1 MSPSRTTLE
10 PLKPLVLICS
20 TPVSGHII
28 PMLTIAEQLVSRGY
42 DVCFVTGSGYRPRV
56 EAAGASFVSVEGYG
70 DFYDLTSWDLDPSW
84 PEGKKHLEG
93 TDCFIHDLVHIF
105 CRSIPS
111 QHHALQTALGT
122 LASKHPGRPTILL
135 TESLNFAAMPILH
148 GAPGLRPTGY
158 IVIGLNPMMLSSIDH
173 PPFGSG
179 LPPDASPAGRAQHA
193 AANAAQRETF
203 AAAQSSYAEA
213 LAKLGAARE
222 PETFLLDAL
231 YHLPD
236 RFVQMCVPSVE
247 YPRSD
252 APPGLRFSGGY
263 PNGPKDPFH
272 PRPAWW
278 PEVVAAKAAAR
289 KLVFVCQGTVAMDLT
304 QLVVPTMAALAGRED
319 VLVVVAV
326 GRKGASLPPG
336 LEVPPNCR
344 VTDYVPFHDLGATFG
359 SIIGLKLG
367 SQNFV
372 ILNNYKHVRELF
384 DKRGSIYSSRPRTY
398 VANTLVCP
406 GDIHLLLLP
415 YGPAWRVQRRVVQSL
430 LAVNRVDAVLPVQGA
445 EATQTLSD
453 LLRDPAGYY
462 DHVRRYT
469 TAVVLAAVY
478 GVRGARFDS
487 PNVRALYA
495 AQDEFT
501 AVLEQGATPPVD
513 AFPFLKMVPAALAG
527 WKRRAARVRREQM
540 GLYLSLV
547 AGTRERIREGR
558 SPDCF
563 LGEMLRDQEK
573 NGLDDEHLAYL
584 AGNLVCIDW
593 EANVVRVA
601 DSLQMEAGSDTTAST
616 LLSFLLAMIKYPKE
630 FRKAQEEVDRVCGP
644 LRSPTSEDIGRLPFI
659 EACMNE
665 TLRWRPVAAGGVPHM
680 LTQDDTYKGY
690 HLPKGTVLVA
700 NTWAIHYDE
709 DEYENPAEFAPDRFV
724 REKYGTRDPVDE
736 SADDHRRVLY
746 GFGAGRRVCP
756 GQRLAR
762 NSLILNMAKIAW
774 GFDLSPG
781 EGEVDVDVGT
791 AYTDGF
797 LIAPKKFPITIRP
810 RSERHAAV
818 IEGGQRRA
826 EPFFAKYAA

>member
-42 DVCFVTGSGYRPRV
+42 DLCFVTGSGYRPRV

-70 DFYDLTSWDLDPSW
+70 NFYDLTSWDLDPSW

-179 LPPDASPAGRAQHA
+179 LLPDASPAGRAQHA

-430 LAVNRVDAVLPVQGA
+430 LAVNRVDAVLLVQDA

-501 AVLEQGATPPVD
+501 A
-513 AFPFLKMVPAALAG
+513 
-527 WKRRAARVRREQM
+527 
-540 GLYLSLV
+540 
-547 AGTRERIREGR
+547 
-558 SPDCF
+558 
-563 LGEMLRDQEK
+563 
-573 NGLDDEHLAYL
+573 
-584 AGNLVCIDW
+584 
-593 EANVVRVA
+593 
-601 DSLQMEAGSDTTAST
+601 MEAGSDTTAST

-630 FRKAQEEVDRVCGP
+630 FRKAQEEADRVCGP

-680 LTQDDTYKGY
+680 LTQDDTYQGY

-781 EGEVDVDVGT
+781 EGEGEVDVDVGT

-818 IEGGQRRA
+818 IEEEQRRA

>member
-1 MSPSRTTLE
+1 
-10 PLKPLVLICS
+10 
-20 TPVSGHII
+20 
-28 PMLTIAEQLVSRGY
+28 MLDLSRGT
-42 DVCFVTGSGYRPRV
+42 V
-56 EAAGASFVSVEGYG
+56 
-70 DFYDLTSWDLDPSW
+70 
-84 PEGKKHLEG
+84 
-93 TDCFIHDLVHIF
+93 
-105 CRSIPS
+105 
-111 QHHALQTALGT
+111 
-122 LASKHPGRPTILL
+122 
-135 TESLNFAAMPILH
+135 
-148 GAPGLRPTGY
+148 GL
-158 IVIGLNPMMLSSIDH
+158 
-173 PPFGSG
+173 
-179 LPPDASPAGRAQHA
+179 
-193 AANAAQRETF
+193 
-203 AAAQSSYAEA
+203 
-213 LAKLGAARE
+213 
-222 PETFLLDAL
+222 
-231 YHLPD
+231 
-236 RFVQMCVPSVE
+236 C
-247 YPRSD
+247 
-252 APPGLRFSGGY
+252 
-263 PNGPKDPFH
+263 
-272 PRPAWW
+272 
-278 PEVVAAKAAAR
+278 
-289 KLVFVCQGTVAMDLT
+289 
-304 QLVVPTMAALAGRED
+304 
-319 VLVVVAV
+319 VLVVLAV
-326 GRKGASLPPG
+326 STLSRFFLASCRPRNFPPG
-336 LEVPPNCR
+336 PRTVPFLGNI
-344 VTDYVPFHDLGATFG
+344 TQVPKSKGFLKFHDLGATFG

-430 LAVNRVDAVLPVQGA
+430 LAVNRVDAVLPVQDA

-513 AFPFLKMVPAALAG
+513 AFPFLKMMPAALAG

-593 EANVVRVA
+593 EANVERVA

-665 TLRWRPVAAGGVPHM
+665 NLQTLRWRPVAAGGVPHM
-680 LTQDDTYKGY
+680 LTQDDTYQGY

-709 DEYENPAEFAPDRFV
+709 DEYENPADFAPDRFV

-818 IEGGQRRA
+818 IEEEQRRA

>member
-42 DVCFVTGSGYRPRV
+42 DVCFVTGSGYRPRA

-203 AAAQSSYAEA
+203 TAAQSSYAEA
-213 LAKLGAARE
+213 LAKLDAARE

-344 VTDYVPFHDLGATFG
+344 VTDYVP
-359 SIIGLKLG
+359 
-367 SQNFV
+367 
-372 ILNNYKHVRELF
+372 
-384 DKRGSIYSSRPRTY
+384 
-398 VANTLVCP
+398 
-406 GDIHLLLLP
+406 
-415 YGPAWRVQRRVVQSL
+415 
-430 LAVNRVDAVLPVQGA
+430 
-445 EATQTLSD
+445 
-453 LLRDPAGYY
+453 
-462 DHVRRYT
+462 
-469 TAVVLAAVY
+469 
-478 GVRGARFDS
+478 
-487 PNVRALYA
+487 
-495 AQDEFT
+495 
-501 AVLEQGATPPVD
+501 
-513 AFPFLKMVPAALAG
+513 
-527 WKRRAARVRREQM
+527 
-540 GLYLSLV
+540 
-547 AGTRERIREGR
+547 
-558 SPDCF
+558 
-563 LGEMLRDQEK
+563 
-573 NGLDDEHLAYL
+573 
-584 AGNLVCIDW
+584 
-593 EANVVRVA
+593 
-601 DSLQMEAGSDTTAST
+601 
-616 LLSFLLAMIKYPKE
+616 
-630 FRKAQEEVDRVCGP
+630 
-644 LRSPTSEDIGRLPFI
+644 
-659 EACMNE
+659 
-665 TLRWRPVAAGGVPHM
+665 
-680 LTQDDTYKGY
+680 
-690 HLPKGTVLVA
+690 
-700 NTWAIHYDE
+700 YDE
-709 DEYENPAEFAPDRFV
+709 
-724 REKYGTRDPVDE
+724 
-736 SADDHRRVLY
+736 
-746 GFGAGRRVCP
+746 
-756 GQRLAR
+756 
-762 NSLILNMAKIAW
+762 
-774 GFDLSPG
+774 
-781 EGEVDVDVGT
+781 
-791 AYTDGF
+791 
-797 LIAPKKFPITIRP
+797 
-810 RSERHAAV
+810 
-818 IEGGQRRA
+818 
-826 EPFFAKYAA
+826 